1 MDTNPPA
8 CCLVA
13 PSFSSSRAAT
23 RPSSQV
29 DLWATAVLYA
39 VLWGT
44 KTFVVAPPTAA
55 NLELMRRWQMN
66 GEAADDETF
75 PADLE
80 GARVVAVGRGQV
92 WNHRG
97 THTSH
102 PTPHTPTSPRLLVRR
117 SSCPRAGSMRSTRL
131 KTRRC

>member
-1 MDTNPPA
+1 M
-8 CCLVA
+8 
-13 PSFSSSRAAT
+13 
-23 RPSSQV
+23 
-29 DLWATAVLYA
+29 LYA

-92 WNHRG
+92 TAAATATTTANRKLHSPPPSPPASGALPALGLDSCGAHR
-97 THTSH
+97 
-102 PTPHTPTSPRLLVRR
+102 
-117 SSCPRAGSMRSTRL
+117 
-131 KTRRC
+131 

>member
-1 MDTNPPA
+1 M
-8 CCLVA
+8 
-13 PSFSSSRAAT
+13 
-23 RPSSQV
+23 
-29 DLWATAVLYA
+29 LYA

-80 GARVVAVGRGQV
+80 GARVVVKITRV
-92 WNHRG
+92 N
-97 THTSH
+97 
-102 PTPHTPTSPRLLVRR
+102 VRR
-117 SSCPRAGSMRSTRL
+117 ARWAAVVSSTSFRSDSRATFTATGGAAAGAS
-131 KTRRC
+131 